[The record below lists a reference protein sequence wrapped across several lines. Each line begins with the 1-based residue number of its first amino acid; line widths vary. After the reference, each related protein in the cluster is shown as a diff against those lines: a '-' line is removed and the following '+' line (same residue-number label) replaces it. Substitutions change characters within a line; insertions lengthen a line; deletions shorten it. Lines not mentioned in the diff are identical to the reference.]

1 MALTDGINHVATVTT
16 DLDRLAAFYK
26 EAMDVPLVFEGRMP
40 HPPGLRHGFLAVSS
54 TSVIHAV
61 EDPSAGAM
69 FPGEIGH
76 RGPVDHLA
84 LNVPDR
90 ATLEMVRDR
99 LATRGATDGTITDFG
114 GILSVFYRD
123 PDGMECEVACRQ
135 SGSIGA
141 QRHGLPGD

>member
-1 MALTDGINHVATVTT
+1 MTLTDGINHVATVTT
-16 DLDRLAAFYK
+16 DLDRLAAFYRQT
-26 EAMDVPLVFEGRMP
+26 MDVPLVFKGRMP

-61 EDPSAGAM
+61 EDPDAGSM
-69 FPGEIGH
+69 FPGRIGH

-90 ATLEMVRDR
+90 ATLGKVRDR
-99 LATRGATDGTITDFG
+99 LAASGATDGTITDFG

-123 PDGMECEVACRQ
+123 PDGMECEVACRH
-135 SGSIGA
+135 SGFTA
-141 QRHGLPGD
+141 THHE